1 VIEACFLGHD
11 DVVTGICAF
20 PDGLR
25 IASCSH
31 DGKLKV
37 WKIAQHAGSTPST
50 KHREI
55 APAPAPTSAPPSGM
69 QLSQPQHH
77 PFLQHLQ
84 SKVDSTESMNE
95 ILRGELS
102 KAQDEIQE
110 KNLRMWRREESLG
123 AQEQKLNTQEQ
134 KLNDYRH
141 LVDSLAAGKEEQ
153 QKLHEAAMQRMNQAF
168 TPAPAPRSILEQLPT
183 SPAGSN
189 FGRTMGVGSPLRT
202 IGSSVARTGAI
213 GSPVRSKPLIDIM
226 AGSPGADSVLAA
238 FGLGPAGAGEPTVA
252 SASPPADPAASKLLA
267 SIAGLGTA
275 GASRNS
281 WQPASGKHTKP
292 PMESAG
298 RQAESRM
305 VASMCSNCGSL
316 LTGDSAFCIRC
327 GKKRTTDVR
336 STNQGI
342 SGNGTHVRGAIP
354 RAGDPR
360 SVEAQVGGL
369 GTPYPLSGG
378 RPWTHFPKQPAELD
392 S

>member
-1 VIEACFLGHD
+1 
-11 DVVTGICAF
+11 
-20 PDGLR
+20 
-25 IASCSH
+25 
-31 DGKLKV
+31 
-37 WKIAQHAGSTPST
+37 
-50 KHREI
+50 
-55 APAPAPTSAPPSGM
+55 
-69 QLSQPQHH
+69 
-77 PFLQHLQ
+77 
-84 SKVDSTESMNE
+84 MNE
-95 ILRGELS
+95 KLRGELS

-141 LVDSLAAGKEEQ
+141 LVDSLAAEKEEQ
-153 QKLHEAAMQRMNQAF
+153 QKLHEAAMQRMKQAF
-168 TPAPAPRSILEQLPT
+168 TPAPAPAPAPRSILEQLPT

-189 FGRTMGVGSPLRT
+189 FGRPMGVSSPVRT
-202 IGSSVARTGAI
+202 IGSPVARTGAI

-281 WQPASGKHTKP
+281 WQPASGKQTKP

-298 RQAESRM
+298 RQETMNAENAKAKIESRM

-369 GTPYPLSGG
+369 GTPYALSGG